1 MCHMRPRSL
10 VRTAATCAA
19 AALAAVVLTV
29 AAAQLA
35 AAAGPGPVRA
45 SQQQDDDGPGSARRG
60 QSRSDAPAPATPT
73 STIPTPTAPT
83 RSAPTRSA
91 PVEARST
98 EPAAEPVPEGT
109 ELAALVE
116 GTRTIDVTDDEAL
129 EQALSDAA
137 PGDVIRLAAGRY
149 AAVEIDGSGTTEGP
163 ITLLGTADS
172 VIDATDD
179 NGYAVH
185 LQQASHW
192 QLVGFAVLGGGKG
205 VVVDG
210 GGSNVLDSLSVGQT
224 GDEAV
229 HFRSSSS
236 GNVIQRSRIHDT
248 GLEQPQYGE
257 GVYVGS
263 AQSNWKKYGVDGGP
277 DLSMDNRVLENTFER
292 ITAENIDIKEE
303 TGGTVV
309 ARNSFDGSAIS
320 GENYA
325 DSVVDVKGYDA
336 RILDNVTTGQSDAL
350 GNIIETHVI
359 TEPETSG
366 CGNLIEGNRVEGFEP
381 TGELVAVDGKC
392 D

>member
-1 MCHMRPRSL
+1 MSHMRPRSL
-10 VRTAATCAA
+10 ARTAAICATA
-19 AALAAVVLTV
+19 VVTAVVLTV
-29 AAAQLA
+29 AVAQLA
-35 AAAGPGPVRA
+35 AAAGPAPVRTA
-45 SQQQDDDGPGSARRG
+45 QQQEDGPGSAQRG
-60 QSRSDAPAPATPT
+60 QSRPGAPAPSTPISPGPT
-73 STIPTPTAPT
+73 SPGPT
-83 RSAPTRSA
+83 RSAEPDPA
-91 PVEARST
+91 P
-98 EPAAEPVPEGT
+98 EPVAEGT
-109 ELAALVE
+109 ELAVLAE
-116 GTRTIDVTDDEAL
+116 GTRTVDVIDDESL
-129 EQALSDAA
+129 EQALADAA

-149 AAVEIDGSGTTEGP
+149 APIEIDGSGAAEAP
-163 ITLLGTADS
+163 ITLVGTTGS
-172 VIDATDD
+172 VIDATGE

-185 LQQASHW
+185 LREASHW
-192 QLVGFAVLGGGKG
+192 QLVGFAVIGGGKG

-210 GGSNVLDSLSVGQT
+210 GGSNVLDSLSVGET

-236 GNVIQRSRIHDT
+236 DNVIQRSRIHDT

-263 AQSNWKKYGVDGGP
+263 AKSNWKKYGADGGP

-292 ITAENIDIKEE
+292 ITAENVDIKEE
-303 TGGTVV
+303 TGGTIV

-336 RILDNVTTGQSDAL
+336 QILDNVTTGQSDAL

-381 TGELVAVDGKC
+381 TGELVSVDKKC

>member
-10 VRTAATCAA
+10 PRTAATCAA
-19 AALAAVVLTV
+19 AVLAAVVLTV

-35 AAAGPGPVRA
+35 AAAGPGPVHVA
-45 SQQQDDDGPGSARRG
+45 QQQDDGPDSAQRG
-60 QSRSDAPAPATPT
+60 QSRSGAA
-73 STIPTPTAPT
+73 APT
-83 RSAPTRSA
+83 Q
-91 PVEARST
+91 AR
-98 EPAAEPVPEGT
+98 PDEPVPAGT
-109 ELAALVE
+109 ELAVLVE
-116 GTRTIDVTDDEAL
+116 GTRTVDVTDEQSL
-129 EQALSDAA
+129 QQALDDAA

-149 AAVEIDGSGTTEGP
+149 APIEIDESGTSEAP
-163 ITLLGTADS
+163 ITLLGSVDS
-172 VIDATDD
+172 VIDASGD

-185 LQQASHW
+185 LQEASHW

-210 GGSNVLDSLSVGQT
+210 GGSNVLDSLSVGET

-236 GNVIQRSRIHDT
+236 DNVIQRSRIHDT

-263 AQSNWKKYGVDGGP
+263 AKSNWKKYGADGGP

-292 ITAENIDIKEE
+292 ITAENVDIKEE

-336 RILDNVTTGQSDAL
+336 RILDNVTTGQSDEL

-381 TGELVAVDGKC
+381 AGELVSVDKKC

>member
-1 MCHMRPRSL
+1 MRPRSP
-10 VRTAATCAA
+10 VRTAAICAA
-19 AALAAVVLTV
+19 TVLAVVVLTTV
-29 AAAQLA
+29 SAQVA
-35 AAAGPGPVRA
+35 AAAGPAPA
-45 SQQQDDDGPGSARRG
+45 AQEDDGPGSGQRA
-60 QSRSDAPAPATPT
+60 QSRSGAVAP
-73 STIPTPTAPT
+73 
-83 RSAPTRSA
+83 
-91 PVEARST
+91 
-98 EPAAEPVPEGT
+98 EPSDSPVPEGT
-109 ELAALVE
+109 ELAELAE
-116 GTRTIDVTDDEAL
+116 GTRTVDVADDGSL
-129 EQALSDAA
+129 EQTLDDAA

-149 AAVEIDGSGTTEGP
+149 APIEIDGSGTSDAP
-163 ITLLGTADS
+163 ITLTGPAEA
-172 VIDATDD
+172 VIDASDD

-185 LQQASHW
+185 LQEASHW
-192 QLVGFAVLGGGKG
+192 QLVGFAVVGGGKG

-210 GGSNVLDSLSVGQT
+210 GGSNVLDSLSVGET

-236 GNVIQRSRIHDT
+236 DNVIQRSRIHDT

-263 AQSNWKKYGVDGGP
+263 AKSNWKKYGVDGGP

-303 TGGTVV
+303 TGGTIV

-336 RILDNVTTGQSDAL
+336 QILDNVTTGQSDEL

-359 TEPETSG
+359 TEPESSG

-381 TGELVAVDGKC
+381 TGELVAVDKKC